1 MFQDEKTEL
10 KKENETYDS
19 ITQKEI
25 ISNENT
31 NKDIKLI
38 FDENIEENNCFEK
51 ILNNSITNKII
62 EYENLLSK
70 KVYDYL
76 QTYHIESSYRNFV
89 IFLIIGLI
97 FIFKSVIDLPTFNLT
112 PIQFLIFF
120 NIGTILFFFA
130 LFFYYGSQQ
139 YLIFLIE
146 KTRKRILFFYIITL
160 IIGIIIAWRDH
171 YFLSLVMAYNQIFIF
186 SLFVISIIPGENNG
200 IDFIKNNIENPI
212 KNFFDSIKNYFFIK
226 KNNNNKNELTQ

>member
-19 ITQKEI
+19 IIQKEI

-31 NKDIKLI
+31 NKDIKLTS
-38 FDENIEENNCFEK
+38 DENIEENNCFEK

-120 NIGTILFFFA
+120 NIGNIFIFFA

-212 KNFFDSIKNYFFIK
+212 KNFFNSIKNYFFIK

>member
-19 ITQKEI
+19 IIQKEI

-31 NKDIKLI
+31 NKNIKLTS
-38 FDENIEENNCFEK
+38 DENIEENNCFEK

-120 NIGTILFFFA
+120 NIGNIFIFFA

>member
-19 ITQKEI
+19 IIQKEI

-31 NKDIKLI
+31 NKDIKLTS
-38 FDENIEENNCFEK
+38 DENIEENNCFEK

-120 NIGTILFFFA
+120 NIGNIFIFFA

>member
-31 NKDIKLI
+31 NKDIKLTS
-38 FDENIEENNCFEK
+38 DENIEENNCFEK

-120 NIGTILFFFA
+120 NIGNIFIFFA

>member
-31 NKDIKLI
+31 NKDIKLTS
-38 FDENIEENNCFEK
+38 DENIEENNCFEK

-112 PIQFLIFF
+112 PI
-120 NIGTILFFFA
+120 
-130 LFFYYGSQQ
+130 
-139 YLIFLIE
+139 
-146 KTRKRILFFYIITL
+146 
-160 IIGIIIAWRDH
+160 
-171 YFLSLVMAYNQIFIF
+171 
-186 SLFVISIIPGENNG
+186 
-200 IDFIKNNIENPI
+200 
-212 KNFFDSIKNYFFIK
+212 NF
-226 KNNNNKNELTQ
+226 

>member
-31 NKDIKLI
+31 NKDIKLTS
-38 FDENIEENNCFEK
+38 DENIEENNCFEK

-120 NIGTILFFFA
+120 NIGNIFIFFA

-186 SLFVISIIPGENNG
+186 SLFVISIIPGENKG

>member
-31 NKDIKLI
+31 NKDIKLTS
-38 FDENIEENNCFEK
+38 DENIEENNCFEK

-120 NIGTILFFFA
+120 NIGNIFIFFA

-212 KNFFDSIKNYFFIK
+212 KNFFNSIKNYFFIK

>member
-19 ITQKEI
+19 IIQKEI

-31 NKDIKLI
+31 NKDIKLTS
-38 FDENIEENNCFEK
+38 DENIEENNCFEK

-120 NIGTILFFFA
+120 NIGNIFIFFA

-171 YFLSLVMAYNQIFIF
+171 YFLSLVMAYNLIF

>member
-1 MFQDEKTEL
+1 MYQDEKTEL

-19 ITQKEI
+19 IIQKEI

-31 NKDIKLI
+31 NKDIKLTS
-38 FDENIEENNCFEK
+38 DENIEENNCFEK

-120 NIGTILFFFA
+120 NIGNIFIFFA

>member
-19 ITQKEI
+19 IIQKEI

-31 NKDIKLI
+31 NKDIKLTS
-38 FDENIEENNCFEK
+38 DENIEENNCFEK

-120 NIGTILFFFA
+120 NIGNIFIFFA

-146 KTRKRILFFYIITL
+146 KTRKRILFL
-160 IIGIIIAWRDH
+160 
-171 YFLSLVMAYNQIFIF
+171 YNNINYWYYY
-186 SLFVISIIPGENNG
+186 SMERPLFSIISNG
-200 IDFIKNNIENPI
+200 I
-212 KNFFDSIKNYFFIK
+212 
-226 KNNNNKNELTQ
+226 

>member
-19 ITQKEI
+19 IIQKEI

-31 NKDIKLI
+31 NKDIKLTS
-38 FDENIEENNCFEK
+38 DENIEENNCFEK

-120 NIGTILFFFA
+120 NIGNIFIFFA
-130 LFFYYGSQQ
+130 LFFYYGS
-139 YLIFLIE
+139 LPNRKNKKENIIFLYNNINYWYYYSME
-146 KTRKRILFFYIITL
+146 RPLF
-160 IIGIIIAWRDH
+160 
-171 YFLSLVMAYNQIFIF
+171 
-186 SLFVISIIPGENNG
+186 SIISNG
-200 IDFIKNNIENPI
+200 I
-212 KNFFDSIKNYFFIK
+212 
-226 KNNNNKNELTQ
+226 

>member
-19 ITQKEI
+19 IIQKEI

-31 NKDIKLI
+31 NKDIKLTS
-38 FDENIEENNCFEK
+38 DENIEENNCFEK

-120 NIGTILFFFA
+120 NIGNIFIFFA

-171 YFLSLVMAYNQIFIF
+171 YFLSLVMACYQIFI
-186 SLFVISIIPGENNG
+186 SVLFVISMIPGEING
-200 IDFIKNNIENPI
+200 IG
-212 KNFFDSIKNYFFIK
+212 FIK
-226 KNNNNKNELTQ
+226 KYVEEPIKTLFYYVINKKNKNNKNEKVSKLSY

>member
-31 NKDIKLI
+31 NKDIKLTS
-38 FDENIEENNCFEK
+38 DENIEENNCFEK

-120 NIGTILFFFA
+120 NIGNIFIFFA

-200 IDFIKNNIENPI
+200 IDFIKNNLENP
-212 KNFFDSIKNYFFIK
+212 IKNYFFIK

>member
-19 ITQKEI
+19 IIQKEI

-31 NKDIKLI
+31 NKDIKLTS
-38 FDENIEENNCFEK
+38 DENIEENNCFEK

-120 NIGTILFFFA
+120 NIGNIFIFFA

-200 IDFIKNNIENPI
+200 IEFIKNNIENPI

>member
-10 KKENETYDS
+10 KKENRTYDS

-31 NKDIKLI
+31 NKDIKLTS
-38 FDENIEENNCFEK
+38 DENIEENNCFEK

-120 NIGTILFFFA
+120 NIGNIFIFFA

-186 SLFVISIIPGENNG
+186 SLFVISIIPGENKG

>member
-19 ITQKEI
+19 IIQKEI

-31 NKDIKLI
+31 NKDIKLTS
-38 FDENIEENNCFEK
+38 DENIEENNCFEK

-120 NIGTILFFFA
+120 NIGNIFIFFA

-186 SLFVISIIPGENNG
+186 SLFVISIIPRENNG